1 MGLFWDLIQHSQISD
16 QQSKTSSLED
26 RVNYLEIELRHT
38 QELLVKTLKTLE
50 ETIGKDINGDGRV
63 G

>member
-16 QQSKTSSLED
+16 QQSKTSSLEE
-26 RVNYLEIELRHT
+26 RVSYLELELRHT

-50 ETIGKDINGDGRV
+50 ETIGKDINEDGRV